1 MDIKKIVNSLVKKH
15 KTRNPFEIITGLNV
29 ILVPVPLEG
38 VRGFYQYFQRN
49 NIIYID
55 DSLPEHEQILVCAH
69 ELGHMLLHKKAN
81 ALFMDTY
88 TGFNTTKYE
97 KEADLFAMELL
108 VPDETFLEYQEYTT
122 EQIALALG
130 YTEKLIKLRLKSKCR
145 EQNGV
150 IKFNIWKQRIK

>member
-15 KTRNPFEIITGLNV
+15 KTRNPFEIIKGLNV

-108 VPDETFLEYQEYTT
+108 VSDETILEFQEYTT
-122 EQIALALG
+122 EQIALALW
-130 YTEKLIKLRLKSKCR
+130 YTEKLIKLRLKSK
-145 EQNGV
+145 
-150 IKFNIWKQRIK
+150 

>member
-1 MDIKKIVNSLVKKH
+1 MDIKGIVNSLVRKN
-15 KTRNPFEIITGLNV
+15 KTRNPFEIIKGMNV
-29 ILVPVPLEG
+29 ILLFVPLKN

-49 NIIYID
+49 NLIYID
-55 DSLPEHEQILVCAH
+55 ESLPEHEQLHVCAH

-108 VPDETFLEYQEYTT
+108 IPDEIFLEYQDCTT
-122 EQIALALG
+122 EQLARMLG
-130 YTEKLIKLRLKSKCR
+130 YNEELIKLRLK
-145 EQNGV
+145 
-150 IKFNIWKQRIK
+150 

>member
-15 KTRNPFEIITGLNV
+15 KTRNPFEIIRGMNV
-29 ILVPVPLEG
+29 ILVPVPLKG

-55 DSLPEHEQILVCAH
+55 DSLSEHEQLHVCAH

-108 VPDETFLEYQEYTT
+108 VSDEIFLEYQEFTAG
-122 EQIALALG
+122 QIARALG
-130 YTEKLIKLRLKSKCR
+130 YDEELIKLRLK
-145 EQNGV
+145 
-150 IKFNIWKQRIK
+150 

>member
-15 KTRNPFEIITGLNV
+15 KTRNPFEIIKGLNV
-29 ILVPVPLEG
+29 ILVPVPLKG

-97 KEADLFAMELL
+97 KKPICSLWSRL
-108 VPDETFLEYQEYTT
+108 VSDEIILEFQEYTT
-122 EQIALALG
+122 DQIARALG
-130 YTEKLIKLRLKSKCR
+130 YDEKLIKLRLK
-145 EQNGV
+145 
-150 IKFNIWKQRIK
+150 

>member
-1 MDIKKIVNSLVKKH
+1 MDIKKKADALVRKH
-15 KTRNPFEIITGLNV
+15 QTRNPFELILGLNV
-29 ILVPVPLEG
+29 ILVFAPLTG

-108 VPDETFLEYQEYTT
+108 VPDEVFLEYQEFTT
-122 EQIALALG
+122 NQIARALG
-130 YTEKLIKLRLKSKCR
+130 YDEELIKLRLR
-145 EQNGV
+145 
-150 IKFNIWKQRIK
+150 